1 MLFRSPDCKMV
12 SSETGMFGDGKLE
25 SFENWFSRQ
34 KPSLFPKNFFVFG
47 RQRVSLDLF
56 IRGMNGRT
64 KGI

>member
-1 MLFRSPDCKMV
+1 MV
-12 SSETGMFGDGKLE
+12 SSETGMFGDEKLE

-34 KPSLFPKNFFVFG
+34 KTSLFPKNFFVFG